1 MARHRG
7 AGWLRK
13 LLFADRYVR
22 IPGVTARRRLMEMT
36 DGLTGTAH
44 RVTDHAFAMGR
55 RAGGRYVAV
64 CGLQILPAS
73 LTASERGHCPTCE
86 WDSQLA
92 QNARGHDPRTR

>member
-1 MARHRG
+1 MARHRS

-22 IPGVTARRRLMEMT
+22 IPSVTARRRLMEMT
-36 DGLTGTAH
+36 EGLTGTAH

-64 CGLQILPAS
+64 CGRHILPAS
-73 LTASERGHCPTCE
+73 LTTPERSHCLMCE
-86 WDSQLA
+86 QDSQLA
-92 QNARGHDPRTR
+92 QNV